1 MFSKM
6 YSFVLIV
13 MCGCFFGD
21 VFGNTFFI
29 DTNGNINKYRTIVKN
44 NFLTDADW
52 ILESHCFSSPEIYLK
67 CGPLKLDFVIKKK
80 MNAEIFLN
88 YRKSQIYITNKPKII
103 IQFIITFEEE
113 SIILNYMNGN
123 SYYSYSAQGINNL
136 QSFIQQID
144 ENIHFKVV
152 KIYEFNLPINRP
164 LDNDTVYDTEIISQ
178 LRKIESS
185 SIWKYAKEDLIELYY
200 PNKSHTT
207 LENMINN
214 STTYQLTVNEAL
226 KKAITAMNRRIFKY
240 ALLLVTYIYEAL
252 YINCLPLEF
261 RNQLNDVFNKLSE
274 ALEKLKSS
282 TYLRYRF
289 CQVNLALINFYEMN
303 IIRSMI
309 KTIVNF
315 LFAPEELAIY
325 NLEETNSSKSSNSNT
340 HILPEEILNKVFTGF
355 SKLHETDDVPY
366 NFQAIPY
373 EPDGIKEKLQI
384 IFWLIATEYENIFEL
399 D

>member
-226 KKAITAMNRRIFKY
+226 KKAITAMNRRIFK
-240 ALLLVTYIYEAL
+240 I
-252 YINCLPLEF
+252 
-261 RNQLNDVFNKLSE
+261 SE
-274 ALEKLKSS
+274 S
-282 TYLRYRF
+282 T
-289 CQVNLALINFYEMN
+289 
-303 IIRSMI
+303 
-309 KTIVNF
+309 
-315 LFAPEELAIY
+315 
-325 NLEETNSSKSSNSNT
+325 
-340 HILPEEILNKVFTGF
+340 
-355 SKLHETDDVPY
+355 
-366 NFQAIPY
+366 
-373 EPDGIKEKLQI
+373 
-384 IFWLIATEYENIFEL
+384 
-399 D
+399 